1 MGAQHIWSGREHAAD
16 LLVDRAEKAMNRLLL
31 MLLLVGIAGCSR
43 ELDKAEL
50 PGVYSVESD
59 SLKQVVTIRADGK
72 YVNALY
78 RDGKLAWSDQGGW
91 AYEEQR
97 GKTGVTFTKFR
108 FGMPG
113 HSADPGYWFVLP
125 EKSLSGAKRLCF
137 DPDLNRCF
145 EAR

>member
-1 MGAQHIWSGREHAAD
+1 
-16 LLVDRAEKAMNRLLL
+16 MNRLFL
-31 MLLLVGIAGCSR
+31 MLLLVWIAGCSR

-59 SLKQVVTIRADGK
+59 SLKQVVTIRADRK

-78 RDGKLAWSDQGGW
+78 LDGKLAWSDQGGW
-91 AYEEQR
+91 AFEEQK

-125 EKSLSGAKRLCF
+125 EKSVSGAKRLCF

-145 EAR
+145 EAH